1 MDLGNMA
8 VLFYLV
14 LLRWSTVFEL
24 LDLVYCLVVFSR
36 FTVSLFLLFW
46 RFGAFWFRFGDGES
60 MDFACFCVLAAGGV
74 TSFKNGKL
82 IYPTVRL

>member
-1 MDLGNMA
+1 MDLGNMS

-14 LLRWSTVFEL
+14 LPRWTAVFEL

-36 FTVSLFLLFW
+36 FTVSVFLLFW

-82 IYPTVRL
+82 IYPTVRF